1 MKKLMVLF
9 LCLLLCGCSHPPQGG
24 TPPND
29 GAGRLS
35 ATAPPLSPGPAAR
48 QEAPAPSQTPAQTPE
63 PTPAPATAQPP
74 APTPTP
80 EPEPPAAPAYRTLGD
95 FSTKI
100 LDYAKGRIN
109 NLRLAAAAI
118 NGLTLAPG
126 ETFSFNAAVGER
138 TAARGY
144 QEATVI
150 IDGEPAKEHG
160 GGVCQISGTLYQAAK
175 AAGLTVTERHD
186 HHKDVHYLPQGEDA
200 AVDYGN
206 LDLKFINNA
215 QTPITLLVSVGNGKV
230 YAAVTAPWQ

>member
-1 MKKLMVLF
+1 MKNLMVLF
-9 LCLLLCGCSHPPQGG
+9 ILICLLLCGCSQPP
-24 TPPND
+24 PA
-29 GAGRLS
+29 GAGKLS
-35 ATAPPLSPGPAAR
+35 ATQPPATSAIP
-48 QEAPAPSQTPAQTPE
+48 PAPS
-63 PTPAPATAQPP
+63 AQPVP
-74 APTPTP
+74 TKSPPTSPVPTPTP
-80 EPEPPAAPAYRTLGD
+80 EPAYRTLGD

-100 LDYAKGRIN
+100 LDYAKGRIH

-150 IDGEPAKEHG
+150 INGEHATEHG

-200 AVDYGN
+200 AVDYGS